1 MPNIDGSISSSRL
14 FLVGVL
20 VIFLL
25 IQFFPLSSISCC
37 AWWRLHEYLKHSLED
52 VNFLK
57 ILFYVPLMACFAEA
71 RILVYSL
78 LRRNLQNCLTVD
90 VKIYSSSN
98 SPDADGTAN
107 LLPDQKFWED
117 FSVRLEFLSVSYHH
131 LLGTGQPQHF
141 LPRKN
146 TLTIGKNIA
155 DYFSAVLD
163 TLSPRPACSIGTAEM
178 QHLLLLN
185 CSCVGMKI

>member
-1 MPNIDGSISSSRL
+1 M
-14 FLVGVL
+14 
-20 VIFLL
+20 
-25 IQFFPLSSISCC
+25 
-37 AWWRLHEYLKHSLED
+37 
-52 VNFLK
+52 
-57 ILFYVPLMACFAEA
+57 
-71 RILVYSL
+71 
-78 LRRNLQNCLTVD
+78 
-90 VKIYSSSN
+90 
-98 SPDADGTAN
+98 
-107 LLPDQKFWED
+107 
-117 FSVRLEFLSVSYHH
+117 RLEFLSVSYHH